1 MKTLKTFNESVV
13 KTLHITANPDAVN
26 YLSVEDLKKYL
37 EVARN
42 FLSNETKEIVNYLIV
57 NNKTYIADLSTATEE
72 NAISGFYNS
81 GRPTDNDQ
89 LKELWDRINAV
100 VKSNRVLEIPVL
112 QSKDDFNKIINSEV
126 PADKIILSI
135 DDSSKHNDI
144 VNMYTP
150 LMHKICRQWMGKSSL
165 TYDELFSAAQQG
177 ILYALDN
184 YGHKSRNNDDY
195 SAVANYT
202 FGQYAAMMIR
212 NAIIGDI
219 RTYSHTVSIPINKQ
233 AEEKKVKGYNAKS
246 HTVSGDKK
254 MGINNSDDGNKTIF
268 DFIEVSD
275 DATKNLNNE
284 DIKRLWKEIWDELDK
299 NVDKTMMQI
308 FYSFYGLNGHKKL
321 KNKELAAKYKISNS
335 SITYYCFKVR
345 QYISSHK
352 SIINKCKELYTLMNE
367 NYAEEDTMNNK
378 IYEPLHLA

>member
-1 MKTLKTFNESVV
+1 
-13 KTLHITANPDAVN
+13 
-26 YLSVEDLKKYL
+26 LSK
-37 EVARN
+37 
-42 FLSNETKEIVNYLIV
+42 ETKEIVNYLIV

-89 LKELWDRINAV
+89 LKELWDRINTV

-184 YGHKSRNNDDY
+184 YGHKSRNNEDY

-275 DATKNLNNE
+275 DATENLNNE

-378 IYEPLHLA
+378 IYEPLHLT